1 LSRRFDAPRDSSE
14 LERGAALFFRS
25 FVLLLAGYVCMHR
38 IFPFERLDMPVG
50 QMTGA
55 DFLLFIFRT
64 LFAIAAALYFTMKAF
79 AHPHLRERDRNF
91 CERWAVLG
99 LGTITISAC
108 SIIAPHLKGDGPL
121 QIAARILARGILWLL
136 I

>member
-1 LSRRFDAPRDSSE
+1 LSRRLDAPRDSSG

-25 FVLLLAGYVCMHR
+25 FVLLLIGYVCIHR
-38 IFPFERLDMPVG
+38 IFPFELLDTLVG
-50 QMTGA
+50 KMTGA

-64 LFAIAAALYFTMKAF
+64 LIATGAALYFTKKAF
-79 AHPHLRERDRNF
+79 AHPHLSERDRNF

-99 LGTITISAC
+99 LGTITITAC
-108 SIIAPHLKGDGPL
+108 SIIAPYLKGDGPL
-121 QIAARILARGILWLL
+121 QITARVLARGILWLL